1 MSASP
6 VFELTQL
13 TPPTIID
20 PALGRSNLIMH
31 NHGSYDVRELTAVEL
46 HDLIDATK
54 DGNSDAIRT
63 SVAFVIAESFG
74 YWHNRARAKL
84 CRHFKNNPP
93 ALKECDRMVD
103 AISGRLTSGNFY
115 EQFKDQLAMAIRFNR
130 DRMEYSANIA
140 LNSDREHVVRYGN
153 RVLHAIN
160 SIPPEENSK

>member
-1 MSASP
+1 
-6 VFELTQL
+6 
-13 TPPTIID
+13 
-20 PALGRSNLIMH
+20 
-31 NHGSYDVRELTAVEL
+31 
-46 HDLIDATK
+46 
-54 DGNSDAIRT
+54 
-63 SVAFVIAESFG
+63 
-74 YWHNRARAKL
+74 
-84 CRHFKNNPP
+84 
-93 ALKECDRMVD
+93 MVD